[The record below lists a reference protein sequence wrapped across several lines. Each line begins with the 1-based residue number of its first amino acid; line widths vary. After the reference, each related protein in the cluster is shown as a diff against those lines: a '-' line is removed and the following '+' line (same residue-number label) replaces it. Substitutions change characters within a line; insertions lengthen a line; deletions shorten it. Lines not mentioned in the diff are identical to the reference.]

1 MTMEKQKGKGYQ
13 SGFVAILGRPNV
25 GKSTLMNALVGEK
38 VAITSARAQT
48 TRSRIMGVMTRENL
62 QIVFLDTP
70 GVHHPRNK
78 LGEYMMSAVKDA
90 LDGVDAVIVMLDA
103 TDVRPTDIEIIRK
116 YDALGVKCALVVNK
130 IDLVNSDTLA
140 PLLDKLSVEK
150 ADAFIPI
157 SAQKKN
163 GLDRLVK
170 VLQGWMPE
178 GPQYFPDDMITDQP
192 ERVIVAEMI
201 REKALRNLRDE
212 IPHGIGV
219 EVLAMENQGD
229 ERRAVTIHANIFC
242 ERDSHKGILI
252 GKHGDMLRRI
262 GEQARGDI
270 EKMLGQKVNLQLWVK
285 VRPDWRNRADDLKT
299 RCLFFHP
306 RVLSPAL
313 LSGGGGGAPP
323 PPHPRAH
330 RSVSAPRRPA
340 ARPAK
345 PGWQAARSAAGR
357 RRRRRRRGRA
367 AEPGFAQTRI
377 RNGSRPPFPRAPSP
391 ACQRSLSSRARGVLR
406 RLSSGASC
414 SSALSMAYSA

>member
-140 PLLDKLSVEK
+140 PLLDKFSVEK

-299 RCLFFHP
+299 L
-306 RVLSPAL
+306 
-313 LSGGGGGAPP
+313 GYI
-323 PPHPRAH
+323 
-330 RSVSAPRRPA
+330 
-340 ARPAK
+340 
-345 PGWQAARSAAGR
+345 
-357 RRRRRRRGRA
+357 
-367 AEPGFAQTRI
+367 EP
-377 RNGSRPPFPRAPSP
+377 
-391 ACQRSLSSRARGVLR
+391 
-406 RLSSGASC
+406 
-414 SSALSMAYSA
+414 

>member
-285 VRPDWRNRADDLKT
+285 VRPDWR
-299 RCLFFHP
+299 P
-306 RVLSPAL
+306 RTPAHIE
-313 LSGGGGGAPP
+313 A
-323 PPHPRAH
+323 
-330 RSVSAPRRPA
+330 SVRPA
-340 ARPAK
+340 ARPRARRSRA
-345 PGWQAARSAAGR
+345 GRLRAAQPDDAAEGGGAAGR
-357 RRRRRRRGRA
+357 RNPGSRKPASGTDRVPRFPVRRARPVSGAFRPARA
-367 AEPGFAQTRI
+367 AFCAAR
-377 RNGSRPPFPRAPSP
+377 PRAP
-391 ACQRSLSSRARGVLR
+391 AARPP
-406 RLSSGASC
+406 
-414 SSALSMAYSA
+414 

>member
-178 GPQYFPDDMITDQP
+178 GPD
-192 ERVIVAEMI
+192 R
-201 REKALRNLRDE
+201 K
-212 IPHGIGV
+212 
-219 EVLAMENQGD
+219 
-229 ERRAVTIHANIFC
+229 
-242 ERDSHKGILI
+242 
-252 GKHGDMLRRI
+252 
-262 GEQARGDI
+262 
-270 EKMLGQKVNLQLWVK
+270 
-285 VRPDWRNRADDLKT
+285 
-299 RCLFFHP
+299 
-306 RVLSPAL
+306 
-313 LSGGGGGAPP
+313 
-323 PPHPRAH
+323 
-330 RSVSAPRRPA
+330 SV
-340 ARPAK
+340 
-345 PGWQAARSAAGR
+345 
-357 RRRRRRRGRA
+357 
-367 AEPGFAQTRI
+367 
-377 RNGSRPPFPRAPSP
+377 
-391 ACQRSLSSRARGVLR
+391 V
-406 RLSSGASC
+406 
-414 SSALSMAYSA
+414 